1 MARPLQYYA
10 DNLFDNYVSLSNWII
25 VKPGFFFNFVI
36 NFYMPVNVA
45 IVDDKATNRNIL
57 RDKLLRHGHFEVSLV
72 AGDGRDF
79 LQKMQLLDPGKLPAV
94 VLMDLEMPNMDGVAA
109 IAAGSSL
116 YPSVKFVVLTIF
128 DDEDK
133 IFRAIKAGAFGYIL
147 KDESAENITDMLW
160 QMYESGSGPISPG
173 IAFKILQ
180 LVQNNKLT
188 LIEKAAPDITK
199 SFFDLTDREREI
211 LALLVQGLL
220 YKEIGTRLNIS
231 TNTAKKHVMNIYYK
245 LHVNSRAQAMNLAY
259 EKGLL

>member
-1 MARPLQYYA
+1 
-10 DNLFDNYVSLSNWII
+10 
-25 VKPGFFFNFVI
+25 
-36 NFYMPVNVA
+36 MPVKIG
-45 IVDDKATNRNIL
+45 IVDDRASNRNIL
-57 RDKLLRHGHFEVSLV
+57 KDKLLRHGHYEVTLV
-72 AGDGRDF
+72 AEDGKDF
-79 LQKMQLLDPGKLPAV
+79 LRQMQQFDGNELPAV

-128 DDEDK
+128 DDEDM
-133 IFRAIKAGAFGYIL
+133 IFKAIKAGAFGYLL

-160 QMYESGSGPISPG
+160 QMYESGAGPISPG

-188 LIEKAAPDITK
+188 MVGKPAQGVQK
-199 SFFDLTDREREI
+199 SFFDLTEREMEI

-220 YKEIGTRLNIS
+220 YKEIGSKLNIS
-231 TNTAKKHVMNIYYK
+231 PNTAKNHVMNIYNK